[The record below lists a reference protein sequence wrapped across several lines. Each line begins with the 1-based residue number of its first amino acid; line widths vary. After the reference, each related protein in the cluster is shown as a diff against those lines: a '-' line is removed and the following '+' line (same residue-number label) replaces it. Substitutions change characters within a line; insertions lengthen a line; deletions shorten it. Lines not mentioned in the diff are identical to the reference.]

1 MIHFDKVTIQAM
13 PAISEYVKACGS
25 IGSDYCWGS
34 WLSWYDVE
42 KIEWAKQNDAVY
54 IKAAMDGETV
64 FLSPLTSIENYA
76 EAINEIHRYAVAQD
90 IPFKVVFATE
100 QQVNTVKNFKLSTDL
115 GNSEYLYNPSDL
127 INLQGKKYH
136 AKRNH
141 IYRFTSSYDFIY
153 RAYNDNDFNGVVDLM
168 NLWGENRERI
178 SFEEEKKALIG
189 MLVLGDM
196 YKHFVDVIE
205 IDGRI
210 VAVSVGELTSANV
223 GVVLFE
229 KADMSFEGIYTF
241 LSKTFAEIHFKDTLY
256 IDRQEDMNIDG
267 LRRAKQSYY
276 PIMLLHK
283 YTITENDEIQL
294 FNLYSEAFDDSEA
307 YRKYFSNVMKK
318 QAEVISIEENGT
330 IVSALYLFNKLLCV
344 ADIKIPCA
352 FVTAVATL
360 KKCRNKGYMAQL
372 MDKAILNLY
381 EREIP
386 LALLYPFKPDFY
398 CKFGFASIDKVSYIK
413 IEFNPNSEYRAVKTD
428 DLNELKSAY
437 DNFAKGSAY
446 YIERSEQDF
455 EARLAELKVDDG
467 RAYVIYKNNVPQG
480 YFLYKN
486 EVEEGAYSSEMLSCV
501 EFLNGETVMIISDN
515 GISGAQAR
523 IINCNKLVEI
533 LNDKSS
539 QFNCNIVDDVIC
551 SKYLENTNNI
561 VDNKLSLTDDIV
573 EQNNINLI
581 VQNTESANEVS
592 DNTRENIKLN
602 ILELT
607 EAVFAK
613 FEKSSEKNGFIVDR
627 Y

>member
-1 MIHFDKVTIQAM
+1 
-13 PAISEYVKACGS
+13 
-25 IGSDYCWGS
+25 
-34 WLSWYDVE
+34 
-42 KIEWAKQNDAVY
+42 
-54 IKAAMDGETV
+54 
-64 FLSPLTSIENYA
+64 
-76 EAINEIHRYAVAQD
+76 
-90 IPFKVVFATE
+90 
-100 QQVNTVKNFKLSTDL
+100 
-115 GNSEYLYNPSDL
+115 
-127 INLQGKKYH
+127 
-136 AKRNH
+136 
-141 IYRFTSSYDFIY
+141 
-153 RAYNDNDFNGVVDLM
+153 
-168 NLWGENRERI
+168 
-178 SFEEEKKALIG
+178 
-189 MLVLGDM
+189 
-196 YKHFVDVIE
+196 
-205 IDGRI
+205 
-210 VAVSVGELTSANV
+210 
-223 GVVLFE
+223 
-229 KADMSFEGIYTF
+229 
-241 LSKTFAEIHFKDTLY
+241 
-256 IDRQEDMNIDG
+256 
-267 LRRAKQSYY
+267 
-276 PIMLLHK
+276 
-283 YTITENDEIQL
+283 
-294 FNLYSEAFDDSEA
+294 
-307 YRKYFSNVMKK
+307 
-318 QAEVISIEENGT
+318 
-330 IVSALYLFNKLLCV
+330 
-344 ADIKIPCA
+344 
-352 FVTAVATL
+352 
-360 KKCRNKGYMAQL
+360 
-372 MDKAILNLY
+372 
-381 EREIP
+381 
-386 LALLYPFKPDFY
+386 
-398 CKFGFASIDKVSYIK
+398 FASIDKVSYIK

-455 EARLAELKVDDG
+455 KARLAELKVDDG

-533 LNDKSS
+533 LNDKPN

-613 FEKSSEKNGFIVDR
+613 FEKGSEKNGFIVDR